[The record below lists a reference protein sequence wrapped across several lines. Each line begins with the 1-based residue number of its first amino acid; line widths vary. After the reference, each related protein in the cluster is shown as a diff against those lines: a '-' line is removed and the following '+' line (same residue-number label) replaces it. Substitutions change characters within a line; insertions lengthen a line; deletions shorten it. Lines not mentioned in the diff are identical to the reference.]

1 MSFAQTTQ
9 VTQTKTTSHNK
20 EMTMK
25 QDWET
30 FKDNNLTDRAEEK
43 FLMLPRLYK
52 SSDGVRRYPS

>member
-1 MSFAQTTQ
+1 
-9 VTQTKTTSHNK
+9 
-20 EMTMK
+20 MK

-52 SSDGVRRYPS
+52 SSDGVRRYPSRAGYHLADGRQGQQRVN